1 MLINKPPNTG
11 KTQRHPLHQDILYF
25 PFGPSEKIVC
35 TWTAMERVNRE
46 KAGWWHARGLISLA
60 YYPHGYPDWS
70 KEGGINRAYYG
81 IT

>member
-46 KAGWWHARGLISLA
+46 KGGLVVYPGTHKLGIL
-60 YYPHGYPDWS
+60 PHGYPDWS